1 MGKTGNVIFLFL
13 CFVWI
18 KKKSRVRNLVMEDL
32 VIACRK
38 LSDPSSFFGHM
49 FQIWYRS
56 LITVPQ
62 KIVFST
68 RDNLTVISS
77 VVDKIKMRSVN
88 INRKKAICGS
98 FNFLSPLCV
107 GVVFTSFEILVIFSN
122 LFYIKQ
128 NFYDCLRYFLR
139 VYKYVTTF

>member
-49 FQIWYRS
+49 F
-56 LITVPQ
+56 
-62 KIVFST
+62 
-68 RDNLTVISS
+68 
-77 VVDKIKMRSVN
+77 
-88 INRKKAICGS
+88 
-98 FNFLSPLCV
+98 
-107 GVVFTSFEILVIFSN
+107 
-122 LFYIKQ
+122 
-128 NFYDCLRYFLR
+128 
-139 VYKYVTTF
+139 